1 MEELHDSGADS
12 GSAEH
17 RDDGM
22 LLQATG
28 LSDLDRRIIQAL
40 QLDGR
45 VSYTT
50 LGPQLGTTEKVV
62 RARVQNLL
70 SSGVIDITV
79 VTEPEALGYRF
90 VAIVGIRVVG
100 GGRDAIVEKLARLGN
115 VDYLVTTLG
124 RYGILV
130 ELLTR
135 TLAELGDIVDREI
148 APLDGVAGVDVYP
161 YLDLRYQQGVFG
173 RSSTVS
179 DESTASADHEPLE
192 LDEIDAAILQRLNA
206 NGRAPFLAI
215 GRDLGLPEAKVRRRV
230 GRMRAR
236 GAVQIMAITNPMS
249 LGFDVVALIGITV
262 QPGSRAID
270 VADRLSAVAAV
281 SYVAVCTGG
290 FDLFVE
296 AVCRGTDDFLRVMD
310 DELRATPGVA
320 SLEPFLY
327 LGLRYRRVSPLA
339 AADDTGG

>member
-1 MEELHDSGADS
+1 MEELHDSPAG
-12 GSAEH
+12 H
-17 RDDGM
+17 RHDGM

-28 LSDLDRRIIQAL
+28 LSELDRRIIRAL

-45 VSYTT
+45 VSYTA

-62 RARVQNLL
+62 RARVQSLL
-70 SSGVIDITV
+70 ASGVIDITT
-79 VTEPEALGYRF
+79 VTRPQALGYRF
-90 VAIVGIRVVG
+90 VAIAGIRVVG
-100 GGRDAIVEKLARLGN
+100 GGREAIVEKLSRVGN

-130 ELLTR
+130 EILTR

-148 APLDGVAGVDVYP
+148 APMEGVAGVDVYP
-161 YLDLRYQQGVFG
+161 FLDLRHQQGAFG
-173 RSSTVS
+173 RRP
-179 DESTASADHEPLE
+179 ADADDRIAPAEREPLE

-215 GRDLGLPEAKVRRRV
+215 GRELGLPEAKVRRRV

-249 LGFDVVALIGITV
+249 LGFEVVAMIGITV
-262 QPGSRAID
+262 QAGSRATD
-270 VADRLSAVAAV
+270 VADRLAAVAAV

-290 FDLFVE
+290 FDLLVE
-296 AVCRGTDDFLRVMD
+296 AVCLDTEDFLRVMD

-339 AADDTGG
+339 AAEDAGA